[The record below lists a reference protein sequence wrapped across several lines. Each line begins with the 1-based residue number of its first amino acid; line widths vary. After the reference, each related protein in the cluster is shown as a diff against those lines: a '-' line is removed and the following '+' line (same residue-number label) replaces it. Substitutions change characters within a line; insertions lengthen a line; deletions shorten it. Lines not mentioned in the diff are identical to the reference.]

1 MIRDLAVLL
10 NAHIPLATALKIL
23 ADSTSPKTK
32 IILANI
38 KNNVEAGMSLSKA
51 CAQYPKVYSS
61 MMCKL
66 IEAGERAAALP
77 TVLNDL
83 ADYQDRMGQFK
94 SRVIKAIFYP
104 VVVFIVAML
113 ITLALLLFVVPQFE
127 NLFSSMGAELPALTR
142 TVIFISDSIKN
153 YWWLLLIM
161 IMTMSLGIYYYA
173 EKLLSLPLIRKVQ
186 ARIYISRFC
195 RTLSILLIAGVPIVD
210 GLFLMVESDVR
221 DKILRGEMLSDAL
234 QSTSRFSTMMIQMI
248 KVGEASGML
257 SQMLSRIA
265 LMTETELDGILSRF
279 TQLLEPCIM
288 IFMGLFIGG
297 LVIAMYLPVF
307 QLGRVV

>member
-1 MIRDLAVLL
+1 MRDLAILL

-23 ADSTSPKTK
+23 ADSASPKNK
-32 IILANI
+32 IILTNI
-38 KNNVEAGMSLSKA
+38 KNNIEAGMSLSKA
-51 CAQYPKVYSS
+51 CAQYPKMYSS

-83 ADYQDRMGQFK
+83 ADYQERMTEFK

-104 VVVFIVAML
+104 AVVFIVAMI
-113 ITLALLLFVVPQFE
+113 ITVALLLFIVPQFE
-127 NLFSSMGAELPALTR
+127 NLFTSMGAELPALTR
-142 TVIFISDSIKN
+142 TVIVISNSIKN

-161 IMTMSLGIYYYA
+161 ITIMSLVIYYYA
-173 EKLLSLPLIRKVQ
+173 EKLLQLPLVRKIQ
-186 ARIYISRFC
+186 NKIYISRFS
-195 RTLSILLIAGVPIVD
+195 RTLSILLTSGVPIVD
-210 GLFLMVESDVR
+210 GLFLMSEHPVR

-234 QSTSRFSTMMIQMI
+234 QSTGRFSTMMIQMI

-257 SQMLSRIA
+257 SQMLLRIA
-265 LMTETELDGILSRF
+265 VITETELDAILSRF

-288 IFMGLFIGG
+288 IFMGIFIGG